1 MRAAITVV
9 LSIAALAAAAGCTRQ
24 GATSIPTA
32 APAADRADESRP
44 RAKVLAEID
53 ELKTRRSSESD
64 KREPVAAD
72 DGWKQSAEME
82 REELERRLR
91 QSEQE
96 RASQKQSSRVEL
108 EERLRAE
115 LAKRDRDGDGVDDD
129 VDDLTG
135 EGKLGGKDKRRKLKI
150 KIGGTTVCHP
160 RDPLCGLDQKPS
172 DEGGRAAARVAAD
185 DKPPD
190 GVLREV
196 RRHYPRMEACV
207 PRTMRDRQRALSV
220 ELMLDGYGS
229 FRDVRVQGG
238 DLDQGT
244 AACIEDVFFAMH
256 IADADVQRVVTL
268 PLWIR
273 AAQ

>member
-1 MRAAITVV
+1 
-9 LSIAALAAAAGCTRQ
+9 
-24 GATSIPTA
+24 
-32 APAADRADESRP
+32 
-44 RAKVLAEID
+44 
-53 ELKTRRSSESD
+53 
-64 KREPVAAD
+64 
-72 DGWKQSAEME
+72 
-82 REELERRLR
+82 
-91 QSEQE
+91 
-96 RASQKQSSRVEL
+96 
-108 EERLRAE
+108 
-115 LAKRDRDGDGVDDD
+115 VDDD
-129 VDDLTG
+129 VDDVTVD
-135 EGKLGGKDKRRKLKI
+135 GKLGGKDKRRKLKI
-150 KIGGTTVCHP
+150 KIGGTTVCNP
-160 RDPLCGLDQKPS
+160 GDPLCGLDHKPS

-256 IADADVQRVVTL
+256 IAGADVQRVVTL

-273 AAQ
+273 AAR